1 MKKVINSAIAAF
13 AMFSK
18 IPMPRCDWEKDNIR
32 YMLVFMPL
40 VGAVIGAV
48 SYVWAFIGGRF
59 WYDRILESML
69 LFLIPFVLTGGIHLD
84 GFLDTTDALSSWKS
98 KEERVEILKDVHVG
112 AFAVIRG
119 VVWLM
124 FMFAVYTS
132 VSKKEVLWPFLGLVF
147 VMSRTLNALSILTFP
162 KAKET
167 GTVNTWQK
175 DADPKCKGLLIAVF
189 IVTAVVAIL
198 IHPLYGAIL
207 TIGVLAAFFWY
218 YKKAMKYF
226 GGMTG
231 DLAGYFVC
239 VCEAAVLFILAV
251 VCAGLPVVQHLL
263 K

>member
-1 MKKVINSAIAAF
+1 MKKLINSAIAAF
-13 AMFSK
+13 AMFSQ

-40 VGAVIGAV
+40 VGAVIGGV
-48 SYVWAFIGGRF
+48 SYIWAYIGGHL

-98 KEERVEILKDVHVG
+98 KEERVEILKDVHIG

-147 VMSRTLNALSILTFP
+147 VMSRALNALSILTFP
-162 KAKET
+162 KAKAT

-175 DADPKCKGLLIAVF
+175 DADPKCRGILIVIF
-189 IVTAVVAIL
+189 VLTAVCGIAIQ
-198 IHPLYGAIL
+198 PLYGVLL
-207 TIGVLAAFFWY
+207 TLSVLAVYGWY

-239 VCEAAVLFILAV
+239 VCEAASLFVLAV
-251 VCAGLPVVQHLL
+251 VCAGMPVLE
-263 K
+263 KMCR

>member
-13 AMFSK
+13 AMFSR

-69 LFLIPFVLTGGIHLD
+69 LFLIPFELTGGIHLD

-119 VVWLM
+119 VVLLM

-207 TIGVLAAFFWY
+207 TIGVLATFFWY

-251 VCAGLPVVQHLL
+251 VCAGLPVVQQLL

>member
-1 MKKVINSAIAAF
+1 MKKVINSAIASF
-13 AMFSK
+13 AMFSR
-18 IPMPRCDWEKDNIR
+18 IPMPRCDWDKDNIR
-32 YMLVFMPL
+32 YMLVFLPF

-48 SYVWAFIGGRF
+48 SYLWAYIGGTF
-59 WYDRILESML
+59 WDGRILESMI

-132 VSKKEVLWPFLGLVF
+132 VAKKTVLWPFLGLVF
-147 VMSRTLNALSILTFP
+147 VMSRNLNALSILTFP

-175 DADPKCKGLLIAVF
+175 DADPKCKGILVAIF
-189 IVTAVVAIL
+189 IVTAVIAVV
-198 IHPLYGAIL
+198 IHPLYGTVL
-207 TIGVLAAFFWY
+207 TVSVLAVFYWY

-239 VCEAAVLFILAV
+239 VCEATVLFVLAV
-251 VCAGLPVVQHLL
+251 VCAGLPLL
-263 K
+263 QTYIN